1 MLQKIG
7 FIGLGTVG
15 RHMAANLAK
24 GSYELTVFDTE
35 LAVVQELA
43 AAGAKAASSASE
55 AAKGRDLVIAIVP
68 EGEELGPLFFGDAG
82 ILAGIDSGTILA
94 DMGSH
99 SLETTMKLSEECAKK
114 NVPYLDAPV
123 WGSKDHAVNGL
134 MTIITAGDP
143 SLAGKCREP
152 FSFFG
157 LNTIHVGQIGDA
169 TKMKFIVNLVQ
180 AELVQVLAEGLVF
193 GEKMGFNADKI
204 LEVLDTRGV
213 ASPLFHQKGH
223 CAALLVEKRR
233 CYTTGIEY
241 LQYFVGVEP
250 HLFSKHQSF
259 CQNLYQLGLN
269 KINDKFHLGGIA
281 DLADMDRIKSEK
293 REWFT
298 AFACQGRVAGGDDRH
313 EPVDRVVFTSPYRR
327 IQIWHIFL
335 CALFRQFH
343 RGFKR

>member
-15 RHMAANLAK
+15 RHMAANLLK
-24 GSYELTVFDTE
+24 GSYELTVYDTE

-43 AAGAKAASSASE
+43 ALGAKPASSALE

-68 EGEELGPLFFGDAG
+68 EGDELGPLFFDKNG
-82 ILAGIDSGTILA
+82 ILAGINSGTILA

-99 SLETTMKLSEECAKK
+99 SLETTMRLSEECAKK
-114 NVPYLDAPV
+114 NILYLEAPV

-143 SLAGKCREP
+143 ALAGKCREP

-157 LNTIHVGQIGDA
+157 LNTIHVGKIGEA

-180 AELVQVLAEGLVF
+180 AELVHVLAEGLVF

-213 ASPLFHQKGH
+213 ASPLFHQKGRAMARGDFSRSLALKYVNDQLH
-223 CAALLVEKRR
+223 MVMNAARLVGLTLPAAEATSKV
-233 CYTTGIEY
+233 Y
-241 LQYFVGVEP
+241 QAGVDAG
-250 HLFSKHQSF
+250 
-259 CQNLYQLGLN
+259 LGEE
-269 KINDKFHLGGIA
+269 
-281 DLADMDRIKSEK
+281 DLSAVIKVLRK
-293 REWFT
+293 
-298 AFACQGRVAGGDDRH
+298 
-313 EPVDRVVFTSPYRR
+313 
-327 IQIWHIFL
+327 
-335 CALFRQFH
+335 
-343 RGFKR
+343 